1 MAAILVDYENVCFV
15 GGLSGVEY
23 LTKDDTLY
31 IFYSEACMK
40 IKKSDFD
47 VITASG
53 CNFQT
58 VKLKRQGRNG
68 LDFYIASEC
77 GVLAETGEKK
87 IAIISRDKGFSAV
100 VDFFQKSK
108 YKILVTTAGNIGD
121 GIAKLNITG
130 RSETIRECSTLIN
143 LEKEYA
149 VYESKKAEEKKIT
162 DIFGGTAYESQVAD
176 IVELLEVPEMK
187 ESPAKLYRE
196 CMHRYGLASGR
207 EIYRILKRS
216 LSGPD

>member
-53 CNFQT
+53 CNFQI
-58 VKLKRQGRNG
+58 VKLRRQGRNE

-77 GVLAETGEKK
+77 GVL
-87 IAIISRDKGFSAV
+87 
-100 VDFFQKSK
+100 Q
-108 YKILVTTAGNIGD
+108 
-121 GIAKLNITG
+121 
-130 RSETIRECSTLIN
+130 
-143 LEKEYA
+143 
-149 VYESKKAEEKKIT
+149 
-162 DIFGGTAYESQVAD
+162 
-176 IVELLEVPEMK
+176 
-187 ESPAKLYRE
+187 
-196 CMHRYGLASGR
+196 
-207 EIYRILKRS
+207 
-216 LSGPD
+216 